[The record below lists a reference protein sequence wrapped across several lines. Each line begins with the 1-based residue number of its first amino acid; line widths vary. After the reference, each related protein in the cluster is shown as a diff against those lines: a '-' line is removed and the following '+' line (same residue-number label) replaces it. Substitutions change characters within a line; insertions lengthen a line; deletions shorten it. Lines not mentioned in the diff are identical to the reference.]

1 MNRIIL
7 ILLLTFLSLQM
18 KAIYIDGIFY
28 SVSTNGAYV
37 ICPPYEGYN
46 YDYFTESG
54 VISIPDSIDN
64 NGTTYPVIAIDYR
77 AFYNCSGLISI
88 SLPNTLIAIGGEA
101 FYGCKSLTSITIP
114 YPVTTIG
121 SNAFDY
127 CENLLDVTCL
137 AITPPKMGDYRCLYP
152 AYYMATLH
160 VPERSEEAYKA
171 TDWWSCFIDVV
182 GDAEDYNPVSYQKD
196 ECDANGDGEVNIADV
211 NKVIDKILSK

>member
-1 MNRIIL
+1 MNRKIL
-7 ILLLTFLSLQM
+7 ILLLTFFSLQT

-28 SVSTNGAYV
+28 SVSTNGASV
-37 ICPPYEGYN
+37 ICPPYDGYN

-77 AFYNCSGLISI
+77 AFYKCSGLISI
-88 SLPNTLIAIGGEA
+88 SLPNTLIAIGSEA
-101 FYGCKSLTSITIP
+101 FYGCKKITSITIP

-160 VPERSEEAYKA
+160 VPERSEEAPTSSTAAA
-171 TDWWSCFIDVV
+171 TPSWKTRPSR
-182 GDAEDYNPVSYQKD
+182 
-196 ECDANGDGEVNIADV
+196 
-211 NKVIDKILSK
+211 SKTAPSPTSTPAAGCPPPRRASATSAR